1 MTVCVEW
8 VEVDGTQGSHAPA
21 LHHFVGGPKHATR
34 SPARQTA
41 DSKQALAAARPK
53 GQQGCSCQLH
63 LAAPAAVDLV
73 PARARQGALG
83 SEPDAA
89 AAKPSDSQAKRS
101 LPWVGRRPS
110 RLGRPGVLPG
120 AKKKSESAL
129 GLWLR
134 PGLGVATARW
144 QRAYAGLRA
153 HGRVVQGCWQ
163 LGAVACRTSGAP
175 PPRCCPVRKVPA
187 KRPLGDSGPLTS
199 APRRQPLT
207 KALR

>member
-1 MTVCVEW
+1 MVRSTPP
-8 VEVDGTQGSHAPA
+8 DRLLG
-21 LHHFVGGPKHATR
+21 KHRRAT
-34 SPARQTA
+34 SQ
-41 DSKQALAAARPK
+41 LAAARPK
-53 GQQGCSCQLH
+53 GQQGWGCSCQLY

-73 PARARQGALG
+73 PARAGQGALG
-83 SEPDAA
+83 SEPDV

-134 PGLGVATARW
+134 PGLGVAAARW

-175 PPRCCPVRKVPA
+175 PPRCCPARKVPA
-187 KRPLGDSGPLTS
+187 KRPLGGSGPLTS